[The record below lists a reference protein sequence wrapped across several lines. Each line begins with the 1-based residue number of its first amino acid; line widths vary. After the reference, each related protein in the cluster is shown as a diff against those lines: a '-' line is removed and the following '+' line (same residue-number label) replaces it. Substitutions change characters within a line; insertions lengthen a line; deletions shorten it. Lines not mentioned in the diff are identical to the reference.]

1 MPSAGTASSRS
12 VRTEARSRTDDLD
25 DLNEGGRHK
34 SPVLVVIMMI
44 ITVIVDLD
52 DLDDLD
58 EGGRHKSTVLVVI
71 MMNIT
76 AIVDLD
82 DLDYVDDNPEYL
94 TRTKRR
100 GLLLAAATQARR
112 ESRRQI
118 QQPEVQRES
127 QV

>member
-1 MPSAGTASSRS
+1 
-12 VRTEARSRTDDLD
+12 
-25 DLNEGGRHK
+25 
-34 SPVLVVIMMI
+34 MMI

-52 DLDDLD
+52 DFD
-58 EGGRHKSTVLVVI
+58 
-71 MMNIT
+71 
-76 AIVDLD
+76 DLD
-82 DLDYVDDNPEYL
+82 DLDDLDDNAEYL

>member
-1 MPSAGTASSRS
+1 MPSTGTASSRS

-44 ITVIVDLD
+44 ITVIV
-52 DLDDLD
+52 DLD